1 MSFSRQALVLAFGVA
16 VASMAHGEPSTSG
29 QTGLINMP
37 SARIEPDGT
46 WTLGFSYAR
55 PYVSLYG
62 NLTVLPFMEL
72 TLSGRRIMYTPAAFG
87 PNSDYGDNKDK
98 RADIKLRLW
107 SESEWLPEV
116 AIGAQDFIGTRL
128 FGAEYIVGSKRLT
141 DSLDV
146 SLGYGR
152 KTLTPLGATDTGGT
166 VSRNR
171 LAGVFGGARLKLND
185 ELALVAER
193 DPIDY
198 SKEPNVATSR
208 IDQRRGNTSVGIEY
222 RHEWLGVQASHQG
235 NEWSLNT
242 FVQVPL
248 NKREFLPKFNEPEP
262 YARLTA
268 RPSLAQWQ
276 AGGPERTLRR
286 ALDAEEFGG
295 VAIRMG
301 DDGVLHLQ
309 LGHPR
314 ISQMARAVGRAARI
328 ALLLSPLETREI
340 RITYLQGPLPVVTYA
355 FFDLDRLRRY
365 FNGQITRR
373 DLAETVDIRYA
384 EAVPHL
390 KQSAKRDAG
399 AETPLTGFDE
409 ERERPFITSSMSDDE
424 SGHVLA
430 LRRRDRDLG
439 SFELIPF
446 KLGSVVNDPSGFYQ
460 FQVFSELAW
469 SKRLGDNLFLDTG
482 ANLRLYDTFQEAAL
496 ANSNNSLL
504 PHVRTDVSRYIKA
517 SRLRLD
523 RFTVSQYYHLAPRW
537 YGRVSAGIYE
547 MMFSGV
553 GGQVLYMPEN
563 AHWAADVAVDAVRQ
577 RDFSGW
583 LKHQSYSTVTALG
596 SLHYRFPMGFK
607 TSVRAGKFLARDVG
621 ARIEMSR
628 RFTSG
633 MELGGWLTVTDNQDL
648 TASGST
654 GKPYKDKGVF
664 LNIPFEIMM
673 PKDSRARGSLALA
686 EWNRDVGKTVDSPN
700 DLYRMMEKPL
710 IDREDHD
717 GLSRFGDV
725 DDDYNLPSLG
735 TGRGVH
741 ERPLLKIARDDAG
754 NFGAWL
760 ASVPAWGKIGLG
772 LGAIAASTALDNRGL
787 SFADKYGEN
796 RVVRYARNIGN
807 LLPFAAG
814 GAALA
819 VAVDGR
825 DRRLADTGFAAIQAG
840 SIGYLASEA
849 LKYAIHRSRPSE
861 GKGARDFNA
870 ASRSDS
876 SMPSNT
882 TTLMWAVTTPFA
894 KEYHAPWLY
903 GVAALTNL
911 ARVSG
916 NKHWVSDTVASSVL
930 GYGLGSLFW
939 EWRRRDED
947 GATVAITPGNVT
959 ASWTFH

>member
-1 MSFSRQALVLAFGVA
+1 M
-16 VASMAHGEPSTSG
+16 SG

-46 WTLGFSYAR
+46 WSLGFSYAR

-72 TLSGRRIMYTPAAFG
+72 TLGGFRIMNTPGFS
-87 PNSDYGDNKDK
+87 NNDKYGDYKDK
-98 RADIKLRLW
+98 RADIKLRIW
-107 SESEWLPEV
+107 SENEWMPEV

-128 FGAEYIVGSKRLT
+128 FGAEYIVGNKRLS

-152 KTLTPLGATDTGGT
+152 KTLTSLGATNTGGT
-166 VSRNR
+166 VTRNR

-185 ELALVAER
+185 AVSLVAER

-198 SKEPNVATSR
+198 AKDPNVATSR
-208 IDQRRGNTSVGIEY
+208 VDQRRANSNVGVEY
-222 RHEWLGVQASHQG
+222 RYGWLGVQASRQG
-235 NEWSLNT
+235 SEWGLNS

-248 NKREFLPKFNEPEP
+248 NQREFLPKSNEPEP

-268 RPSLAQWQ
+268 RPSLAQWRTDR
-276 AGGPERTLRR
+276 APERALRR

-295 VAIRMG
+295 VTIRMG
-301 DDGVLHLQ
+301 EDGVLHLQ

-314 ISQMARAVGRAARI
+314 ISHMARAVGRAARI
-328 ALLLSPLETREI
+328 ALLLSPVETREI

-365 FNGQITRR
+365 FNGQTTRR
-373 DLAETVDIRYA
+373 ALAEVVDIRYA
-384 EAVPHL
+384 EVAPAAG
-390 KQSAKRDAG
+390 QSTNRP
-399 AETPLTGFDE
+399 ETPLAGFDE
-409 ERERPFITSSMSDDE
+409 ERERPLVTSSLSEDE
-424 SGHVLA
+424 AGHVIA

-460 FQVFSELAW
+460 FQIFSELAW
-469 SKRLGDNLFLDTG
+469 SKRLDRDLFLDAG
-482 ANLRLYDTFQEAAL
+482 ANLRLYDTFQQTAL
-496 ANSNNSLL
+496 STNNNSQL

-523 RFTVSQYYHLAPRW
+523 RLTVSRYYHLAPRW

-547 MMFSGV
+547 MMFSGA

-563 AHWAADVAVDAVRQ
+563 GHWAADLAVDALRQ
-577 RDFSGW
+577 RDYSGW

-607 TSVRAGKFLARDVG
+607 TSVRAGRFLARDVG
-621 ARIEMSR
+621 ARFEVSR

-633 MELGGWLTVTDNQDL
+633 MELGGWLTVTNNQDL
-648 TASGST
+648 TASGSA

-664 LNIPFEIMM
+664 LNIPFEIMLT
-673 PKDSRARGSLALA
+673 KDSRARGVIALA
-686 EWNRDVGKTVDSPN
+686 EWNRDVGKMVGSPG
-700 DLYRMMEKPL
+700 DLYGMMEQPA
-710 IDREDHD
+710 IDREAHD
-717 GLSRFGDV
+717 GLSSFGDV

-741 ERPLLKIARDDAG
+741 QRPLLKIARDDAG

-760 ASVPAWGKIGLG
+760 SSVPAWGKVGLG
-772 LGAIAASTALDNRGL
+772 LGAIAASTVLDNRGL
-787 SFADKYGEN
+787 SYANSHGEK
-796 RVVRYARNIGN
+796 RVVRYARNVGN
-807 LLPFAAG
+807 LLPFAV
-814 GAALA
+814 GAAAAA

-840 SIGYLASEA
+840 GIGYLASEA
-849 LKYAIHRSRPSE
+849 VKYAIHRSRPSE

-882 TTLMWAVTTPFA
+882 TALMWAVATPFA
-894 KEYHAPWLY
+894 KEYDAPWLY

-916 NKHWVSDTVASSVL
+916 NKHWVSDTVAASVL
-930 GYGLGSLFW
+930 GYGLGSMFW
-939 EWRRRDED
+939 EWRRRDDD
-947 GATVAITPGNVT
+947 GAKVAITPGNVT